1 MEIVETVVTVSLLR
15 LFMGRMAY
23 SFIIFHFKH
32 GVDSLSK
39 FSQKKYGR
47 AHDIGS

>member
-1 MEIVETVVTVSLLR
+1 MEIVETVVKVSLLR
-15 LFMGRMAY
+15 LFMGRMVY

-32 GVDSLSK
+32 GVDSSK